1 MPPAARITDMHVC
14 PMVTPGVPPV
24 PHVGGPISMGCPQ
37 VMIGFM
43 PAARVGDTAICVGPP
58 DAIAMGSLGV
68 VIGGMP
74 AARMGDLC
82 VHGGMVAMGFPQVII
97 GDMGSGGAA
106 GGGGGLF
113 GGGALGAI
121 LGGVLAG
128 LKNIFAPTYPRT
140 VLDAN
145 GNVVTQYNE
154 AITIVGT
161 PEYQAKVLAD
171 LQRIANTPT
180 GKALLDSIASSGK
193 HVTIQAPSDPNAG
206 NSCGSYDNAAGRF
219 SNPDGTPGD
228 GSNSTVEYNPDRT
241 KIGDEPWE
249 TRPPGVGL
257 AHELIHAD
265 QAAHGTMTPGTTNN
279 DAKPDPSDPTKTD
292 QVNTREAEAVGI
304 PPNDNRDYTENKIR
318 SEWDPPQPERQWY

>member
-1 MPPAARITDMHVC
+1 MHVC
-14 PMVTPGVPPV
+14 PLVTGIV
-24 PHVGGPISMGCPQ
+24 PHVGGPISMGCPT

-43 PAARVGDTAICVGPP
+43 PAARVGDLAICVGPP
-58 DAIAMGSLGV
+58 DVIAMGSFTV
-68 VIGGMP
+68 MIGGMQ
-74 AARMGDLC
+74 AARIGDLTA
-82 VHGGMVAMGFPQVII
+82 HGGTIVLGFPTVMI
-97 GDMGSGGAA
+97 GDVGA
-106 GGGGGLF
+106 GGGGG
-113 GGGALGAI
+113 GGLGV
-121 LGGVLAG
+121 VLDGLIAG

-180 GKALLDSIASSGK
+180 GKALLDSIAGSGK

-279 DAKPDPSDPTKTD
+279 DAKPDPSDPTQID